1 VFCYTVPLFKN
12 QESPLKVKLED
23 VAREAGVSIATVS
36 RVLNNHPVKEA
47 TRILVE
53 ETIARLDYRP
63 NLTAR
68 GLIKGTSNRIGVII
82 SNMENP
88 YFSSIMNNMEIRLR
102 EEGYLCNFSS
112 AVSRSNMER
121 EILAQ
126 HLDSGV
132 DGIILVDVTSRNENM
147 GLYADLNQ
155 SIPVVLINGNPDRHD
170 VSQVIV
176 DQERGMELA
185 MDYLLSLNHKRI
197 AYLRGPKD
205 SYSFEIKEKVYRE
218 KLEAAGVEIDPSLI
232 VMMDDADHFS
242 AIETARDIMIP
253 VLKRSDR
260 PTAVFT
266 ANEVTGLGVINAART
281 LKLDIPADLSVMG
294 HDNTYLS
301 RISSPFMT
309 TVDLFP
315 SRLGFEAAEMMLQ
328 LLRQDNPY
336 PRRLMFNP
344 ELVIRESCRA
354 L

>member
-1 VFCYTVPLFKN
+1 M
-12 QESPLKVKLED
+12 KVKLED

-47 TRILVE
+47 TRLLVE
-53 ETIARLDYRP
+53 ETIARMDYRP

-102 EEGYLCNFSS
+102 EAGYLCNFSS

-132 DGIILVDVTSRNENM
+132 DGVILVDVMSRNENM
-147 GLYADLNQ
+147 GLYADLNH
-155 SIPVVLINGNPDRHD
+155 SIPVVLVNGNPDRND

-176 DQERGMELA
+176 DQEKGMGLA
-185 MDYLLSLNHKRI
+185 MDYLLSLNHRKI
-197 AYLRGPKD
+197 AFLRGPRD
-205 SYSFEIKEKVYRE
+205 NYSFDIKEKVYRE
-218 KLEAAGVEIDPSLI
+218 KLEAAGIKSNPSLI
-232 VMMDDADHFS
+232 VTLDDADHFS
-242 AIETARDIMIP
+242 AIEGARDRMIS
-253 VLKRSDR
+253 VLKASDR
-260 PTAVFT
+260 PTAVFA
-266 ANEVTGLGVINAART
+266 ANEVMGLGVINAARE
-281 LKLDIPADLSVMG
+281 LKLDIPGELSLMA
-294 HDNTYLS
+294 HDNTFIS
-301 RISSPFMT
+301 RISHPFMT
-309 TVDLFP
+309 TIDLFP
-315 SRLGFEAAEMMLQ
+315 SRLGLESAEMMLQ
-328 LLRQDNPY
+328 LLRQDNSY

-344 ELVIRESCRA
+344 ELVIRESCRS